1 MAFDIVIRFLICCL
15 FALSANSASACC
27 QDKVDRSTKSH
38 QESSEKSC
46 CSKDDLG
53 ASRSSDSAHQHPGSN
68 CPCEHEKDGRGC
80 HCPGC
85 GTTCH
90 SGAAAFAPDAPPTL
104 NALVFNHSV
113 QKQAF
118 YFVEHLPEAVY
129 LPIWQPPKIGA

>member
-1 MAFDIVIRFLICCL
+1 MNFDFATRFLFLCL
-15 FALSANSASACC
+15 FVLSANNASACC
-27 QDKVDRSTKSH
+27 QDKADRSTKSH
-38 QESSEKSC
+38 QEPLGKSC
-46 CSKDDLG
+46 CAKDDIDT
-53 ASRSSDSAHQHPGSN
+53 SCSSDSAQQHSGPN

-90 SGAAAFAPDAPPTL
+90 AGAAAFAPDAPPTL

-118 YFVEHLPEAVY
+118 HFAEHLPEAVY